1 MVGGVRTGA
10 GYRLPVLHDRRLERT
25 LRCLLG
31 LVLLGVGL
39 GLIVSADLG
48 VAPWDVLHQGLSE
61 RLGITIGTA
70 SIGVGI
76 VVLLG
81 WIPLR
86 ERPGIGTLLNV
97 FVIGATMDVTLALLA
112 DPGAMWVRVAFL
124 VVGVWLWG
132 PGSGLYLGA
141 AMGSGPRD
149 GLMTGLARRGLRV
162 GPVRS
167 GIEAG
172 ALLIGFLLGGTVGV
186 GTVAFAVGVGPNV
199 AWWLPR
205 LDMRDG
211 ARPLPATPAVP
222 GRCG

>member
-1 MVGGVRTGA
+1 M
-10 GYRLPVLHDRRLERT
+10 

-31 LVLLGVGL
+31 LVVLGVGL

-61 RLGITIGTA
+61 RLGTTIGTA

-86 ERPGIGTLLNV
+86 ERPGLGTLLNV
-97 FVIGATMDVTLALLA
+97 FVIGATMDLTLALLE
-112 DPGAMWVRVAFL
+112 DPEALWLRVALL

-162 GPVRS
+162 GRVRS
-167 GIEAG
+167 AIEAA
-172 ALLIGFLLGGTVGV
+172 ALGVGFLLGGTVGI
-186 GTVAFAVGVGPNV
+186 GTVLFAVGVGPNV

-205 LDMRDG
+205 LTL
-211 ARPLPATPAVP
+211 RPTPAAP
-222 GRCG
+222 ARCG

>member
-1 MVGGVRTGA
+1 M
-10 GYRLPVLHDRRLERT
+10 LPGRHVERT
-25 LRCLLG
+25 LRCLVG
-31 LVLLGVGL
+31 LVLLGIGL
-39 GLIVSADLG
+39 GLIVAADLG

-86 ERPGIGTLLNV
+86 ERPGVGTLMNV
-97 FVIGATMDVTLALLA
+97 FVIGATMDVTLALVE
-112 DPGAMWVRVAFL
+112 DPDAMWLRVAFL
-124 VVGVWLWG
+124 VLGVWLWG

-167 GIEAG
+167 GIEVA
-172 ALLIGFLLGGTVGV
+172 ALAAGFLLGGSVGV
-186 GTVAFAVGVGPNV
+186 GTVLFAVGVGPNV

-205 LDMRDG
+205 LDMRG
-211 ARPLPATPAVP
+211 GTALEPASA
-222 GRCG
+222 

>member
-1 MVGGVRTGA
+1 M
-10 GYRLPVLHDRRLERT
+10 

-31 LVLLGVGL
+31 LVVLGVGL

-61 RLGITIGTA
+61 RLGTTIGTA

-86 ERPGIGTLLNV
+86 ERPGLGTLLNV
-97 FVIGATMDVTLALLA
+97 FVIGATMDLTLALLE
-112 DPGAMWVRVAFL
+112 DPEALWLRVVLL

-162 GPVRS
+162 GRVRS
-167 GIEAG
+167 AIEAA
-172 ALLIGFLLGGTVGV
+172 ALGVGFLLGGTVGV
-186 GTVAFAVGVGPNV
+186 GTVLFAVGVGPNV

-205 LDMRDG
+205 LTL
-211 ARPLPATPAVP
+211 RPTPAAP
-222 GRCG
+222 ARCG